1 MMVYLTFG
9 NQSNGVFASYV
20 TEVCKY
26 INAEFKTNI
35 KVVSFVSIRNFRI
48 TRSDRK
54 KMYPN
59 SIILPMFPR
68 MVNWR
73 FNIVLLVFVWPFIG
87 KKNIIALSPIAANL
101 ALQLKKIKF
110 AKKVIY
116 DAEGA
121 TAAEW
126 NEYDVVGNGF
136 LKKTIYGI
144 EKKAVNESDFRR
156 TVSSKMIDYW
166 KDTFQYTADEQVV
179 IPCSLNSIFMKEL
192 SSTEK
197 IAQQKTAHGYSG
209 KDVII
214 VYSGS
219 SAQWQSFEIIAAF
232 LENVFGA
239 NEHVKLLM
247 LTDAAPNH
255 IFFKQYASRIT
266 IRWVNYNEVPG
277 LLEMCDYGILMR
289 ESSTTNKVAAPT
301 KFAEYLSCGLKV
313 LISPGIGD
321 YSDFVLKHNCGYLVT
336 SKEKFN
342 KPLSYTDYQTKMQL
356 NQLART
362 QFAKSN
368 FKKEFAKMITIFQK

>member
-1 MMVYLTFG
+1 MVYLTFG

-26 INAEFKTNI
+26 MNAEFSTRI
-35 KVVSFVSIRNFRI
+35 RVVSFVSIRNFGV
-48 TRSDRK
+48 TRSDRR
-54 KMYPN
+54 KMYPD
-59 SIILPMFPR
+59 SVILPMFPR

-73 FNIVLLVFVWPFIG
+73 FNIVLLILVWPFIG
-87 KKNIIALSPIAANL
+87 KKNVLALSPIAANL

-126 NEYDVVGNGF
+126 NEYDVVGNES
-136 LKKTIYGI
+136 LKKSIYRI
-144 EKKAVNESDFRR
+144 EKRAVNESDFRR
-156 TVSSKMIDYW
+156 TVSSKMIEYW
-166 KDTFQYTADEQVV
+166 RDTFQYTADEQVI

-192 SSTEK
+192 SPPGK
-197 IAQQKTAHGYSG
+197 IAQRRIAHGYSG

-219 SAQWQSFEIIAAF
+219 SAQWQSFEITAAL
-232 LENVFGA
+232 LEDVFRA

-247 LTDAAPNH
+247 LTDATPDH
-255 IFFKQYASRIT
+255 IFFKQYASRIA
-266 IRWVNYNEVPG
+266 IRWVNYSEVPE
-277 LLEMCDYGILMR
+277 LLEMCDYGVLMR
-289 ESSTTNKVAAPT
+289 EATITNKVAAPT
-301 KFAEYLSCGLKV
+301 KFAEYLSCGLKI

-321 YSDFVLKHNCGYLVT
+321 YSDFVLNHNCGYLVT
-336 SKEKFN
+336 STDKFTR
-342 KPLSYTDYQTKMQL
+342 PLPGMDHQTKMEL

-368 FKKEFAKMITIFQK
+368 FKSEFAKMLMIFQKK